1 MSGGHAAVLLVS
13 ALAVFGSACAP
24 KQRAVVVL
32 LPDQDKKVGGAV
44 VGNRAGEV
52 DLDAARE
59 ATRVRKSQRPGAVTT
74 LTDAEVQEMFGAALE
89 ALPPMPRRFVLNFR
103 FESDELTDDARALM
117 PEILRTVRQRP
128 DATVVATGHTD
139 TMGPAETNYEL
150 GLKRAQSVRN
160 LLIAAGLNGGRIEVY
175 SLGETDPL
183 VRTADGKAEPRN
195 RRVDITVR

>member
-1 MSGGHAAVLLVS
+1 MIRGRATLLLVA
-13 ALAVFGSACAP
+13 ALAVCGSACAP

-32 LPDQDKKVGGAV
+32 LPDQDKKVGGAIV
-44 VGNRAGEV
+44 ENRSGAV

-59 ATRVRKSQRPGAVTT
+59 STRVRKSQRPAAVTT
-74 LTDAEVQEMFGAALE
+74 LTDAEVEEMFGEALA

-128 DATVVATGHTD
+128 GATVVATGHTD
-139 TMGPAETNYEL
+139 RMGPPETNYEL
-150 GLKRAQSVRN
+150 GLKRAQMVRN
-160 LLIAAGLNGGRIEVY
+160 LLIAAGLNTASIEVF
-175 SLGETDPL
+175 SLGESDPL